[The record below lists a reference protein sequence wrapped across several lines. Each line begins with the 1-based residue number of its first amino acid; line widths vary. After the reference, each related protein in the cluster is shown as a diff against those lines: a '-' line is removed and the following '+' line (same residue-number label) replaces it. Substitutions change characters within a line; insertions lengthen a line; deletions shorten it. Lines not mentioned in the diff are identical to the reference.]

1 MSLNEIFLKKS
12 EKINDIIIFYTNISK
27 ISEYIDNEI
36 YIEYIDKILEN
47 SLENYWKWIIDSTE
61 LEYKNINHINK
72 IISIVSIISK
82 KYSEK
87 ILQIDIINPVWN
99 IFNTIYF
106 FAKFFINK
114 ELKKKIRIIN
124 YSLDIEENQNLID
137 F

>member
-12 EKINDIIIFYTNISK
+12 EKINNVIIFYTNISK